1 MLQVLSPGMVPWYV
15 RILRVVGVFRVV
27 RVVRGVE
34 VVWMLFWMLGVSM
47 Q

>member
-1 MLQVLSPGMVPWYV
+1 MVPWYV